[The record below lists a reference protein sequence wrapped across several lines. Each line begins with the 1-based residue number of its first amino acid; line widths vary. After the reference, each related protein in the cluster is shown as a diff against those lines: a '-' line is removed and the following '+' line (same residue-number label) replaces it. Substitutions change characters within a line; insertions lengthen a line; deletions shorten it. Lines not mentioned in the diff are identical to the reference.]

1 MHKNIKYSDLS
12 KIQSRYVRR
21 ESDVMKSQIKLLD
34 NKTWHYGIQEYVFKN
49 QILKN
54 CIRQRYNYYFVDT
67 VNNKAE

>member
-34 NKTWHYGIQEYVFKN
+34 NKTWHYGIQEFAFEKQYIKKLY
-49 QILKN
+49 QTKIQLLLCRHSK
-54 CIRQRYNYYFVDT
+54 
-67 VNNKAE
+67 